1 MLLEL
6 ATLACA
12 LVAAVASSLLLVLT
26 WRSSPAPLPCG
37 AVDAT
42 DEKHMMEHASSESTA
57 AMSSPEPEP
66 APVPVVINLAMPPR
80 LPPSPA
86 SIPQRVLLPNAVFK
100 TPRGRGT
107 NRQIFALRERF
118 ADMCELESLSDNE
131 SFYCPEWPSADFPK
145 TGELVPRAADPTAN
159 VAVLLDRV
167 RAVYELATETFPY
180 CSGVYAGKSSRT
192 RVAERFS
199 LHRAKVKGKGRCG
212 GARGAEHV

>member
-42 DEKHMMEHASSESTA
+42 DEKRTMERASSLSTSA
-57 AMSSPEPEP
+57 SSSSE
-66 APVPVVINLAMPPR
+66 PVPVPEPMVVDLVATPPR
-80 LPPSPA
+80 LLPSQA
-86 SIPQRVLLPNAVFK
+86 SIPQRALVPNAIFK

-131 SFYCPEWPSADFPK
+131 SFYCPEWP
-145 TGELVPRAADPTAN
+145 RHAATA
-159 VAVLLDRV
+159 VGPEAWERLCFVLLYQK
-167 RAVYELATETFPY
+167 A
-180 CSGVYAGKSSRT
+180 AGLT
-192 RVAERFS
+192 DE
-199 LHRAKVKGKGRCG
+199 
-212 GARGAEHV
+212 